1 MSPGASAPGMR
12 ITIVSGSEL
21 RLQRGR
27 LGFLESQ
34 RVAPRAQID
43 RPAFT
48 AEHTNGNSLARGFRQ
63 HIIRGHSRLCPA
75 GCIGK
80 IFCPFLITMSNTI
93 LIGAQWGDEGKGKII
108 DVLTAKADIVV
119 RSQGGN
125 NAGHTVFHRGVKY
138 ILHLI
143 PSGILRRSKVCVIGN
158 GVVIDPIALLREI
171 DDLRKL
177 GVTVARNL
185 LISDCAHLVLPYHRL
200 LDEQRELRQGHTKIG
215 TTKRGI
221 GPAYGDKAARTGLRM
236 SDLVQPI
243 VFSKKLQ
250 AKVIEYNRI
259 LHALGA
265 KPVSFREVNESYLA
279 AGEKLRPFVG
289 NTVVYLHRA
298 MERGKKILFEG
309 AQGTFLD
316 IDHGTYPYV
325 TSSNTTAGGACTGT
339 GVPPHRIDRVVG
351 VMKAYTTR
359 VGEGAL
365 PTEDMQLTQ
374 MLHNL
379 GREFGATTGRKR
391 RCGWFDAVATRYA
404 RMINGI
410 DELAITN
417 LDGLDHVDPIR
428 VCVAYRLNGKRLG
441 VPPSDA
447 RQLSNCEPIYE
458 EIRGW
463 NTPTHPAKT
472 FSQLPPAA
480 RKYVRYISKLTGA
493 KLSMISVGPAR
504 GETIVL

>member
-1 MSPGASAPGMR
+1 MA
-12 ITIVSGSEL
+12 
-21 RLQRGR
+21 
-27 LGFLESQ
+27 
-34 RVAPRAQID
+34 
-43 RPAFT
+43 
-48 AEHTNGNSLARGFRQ
+48 
-63 HIIRGHSRLCPA
+63 
-75 GCIGK
+75 
-80 IFCPFLITMSNTI
+80 NTI

-125 NAGHTVFHRGVKY
+125 NAGHTVIHRGAKY

-143 PSGILRRSKVCVIGN
+143 PSGILRRGKICVIGN
-158 GVVIDPIALLREI
+158 GVVIDPIALVAEI
-171 DDLRKL
+171 DGLRKL
-177 GVTVARNL
+177 GITIGKNL

-200 LDEQRELRQGHTKIG
+200 IDEQRELRQDQARIG

-221 GPAYGDKAARTGLRM
+221 GPAYGDKAARTGLRT
-236 SDLVQPI
+236 SDLMQPI

-250 AKVIEYNRI
+250 AKVLENNRI
-259 LHALGA
+259 LQALGA
-265 KPVSFREVNESYLA
+265 KPISFREVNKSYLA
-279 AGEKLRPFVG
+279 AGERLRPFVS

-298 MERGKKILFEG
+298 LQRGKEILFEG

-339 GVPPHRIDRVVG
+339 GVPPHRMDRVVG

-365 PTEDMQLTQ
+365 PTEDRQFTAR
-374 MLHNL
+374 LHGL

-404 RMINGI
+404 TMINGI

-417 LDGLDHVDPIR
+417 LDGLDEVDPIR
-428 VCVAYRLNGKRLG
+428 VCVAYRLNGKRLN

-447 RQLSNCEPIYE
+447 IQLANCEPIYKE
-458 EIRGW
+458 MRGW
-463 NTPTHPAKT
+463 NAVTHLAKK
-472 FSQLPPAA
+472 FSQLPLAA
-480 RKYVRYISKLTGA
+480 RQYVKYISELTGA
-493 KLSMISVGPAR
+493 KLSMVSVGPER
-504 GETIVL
+504 GQTIIL